1 MRLKEKVAIVTGAG
15 SGVGRATT
23 LRFLQE
29 GAKVLC
35 ADIQSDWLDQT
46 LEQAGGADDSVT
58 ALRCDVSREAD
69 LEALVEHCVSRFG
82 RLDVMHN
89 NAGITGLKP
98 GATSEDFTDAEWQ
111 KILQVN
117 VSGVFYG
124 SKYAIRQFKKQGTGG
139 VILNTGSVAGMVGFG
154 SVLYGASKGAVNQM
168 TRGLAIECAP
178 HDIRVNAIC
187 PAAMPLTNFSAAED
201 KKFAPVDKGFS
212 DLVATIHPLGR
223 FITAEDCAEA
233 AVFLSSEEAK
243 NITGVLLPIDGGYV
257 AQ

>member
-1 MRLKEKVAIVTGAG
+1 MRLKEKVAIITGAG

-29 GAKVLC
+29 GAKVVC
-35 ADIQSDWLDQT
+35 ADVRSDWLDQT
-46 LEQAGGADDSVT
+46 LELAGGADDSVT
-58 ALRCDVSREAD
+58 GLRCDVSMESD
-69 LEALVEHCVSRFG
+69 LEKLVEHCVDRFG
-82 RLDVMHN
+82 QLDIMHN
-89 NAGITGLKP
+89 NAGITGMKP
-98 GATSEDFTDAEWQ
+98 GAKTEDYTDAEWQ

-124 SKYAIRQFKKQGTGG
+124 SKYAVRQFKKQGNGG

-168 TRGLAIECAP
+168 TKGLAIECAP
-178 HDIRVNAIC
+178 DDIRVNAIC
-187 PAAMPLTNFSAAED
+187 PGAMPLTNFSAADD
-201 KKFAPVDKGFS
+201 KKFAPVDKAFS

-233 AVFLSSEEAK
+233 AVFLSSDEAK
-243 NITGVLLPIDGGYV
+243 NITGVLMPIDGGYV
-257 AQ
+257 AR

>member
-1 MRLKEKVAIVTGAG
+1 MRLKGKIAIITGAG

-29 GAKVLC
+29 GAKVVC
-35 ADIQSDWLDQT
+35 ADIQPDWLAQT
-46 LEQAGGADDSVT
+46 LELVGGESDSVT
-58 ALRCDVSREAD
+58 GCACDVSLEAD
-69 LEALVEHCVSRFG
+69 LDKLIEHCVYRFG
-82 RLDVMHN
+82 RLDIMHN

-98 GATSEDFTDAEWQ
+98 GATTEDFTDAEWQ
-111 KILQVN
+111 KILQIN

-124 SKYAIRQFKKQGTGG
+124 SKYAIRQFKKQGGGG

-168 TRGLAIECAP
+168 TRGLAIECA
-178 HDIRVNAIC
+178 DQNIRVNAIC
-187 PAAMPLTNFSAAED
+187 PAGMPLTNFSASDD
-201 KKFAPVDKGFS
+201 KKFAPVDKGFV
-212 DLVATIHPLGR
+212 DIVASIHPLGR
-223 FITAEDCAEA
+223 YITAEDCAEA
-233 AVFLSSEEAK
+233 AVFLSSDEAK